1 MAPYAMTRQPSITQ
15 GLNELKD
22 KVGAAQSAFARQQQA
37 SGGKDIESA
46 LARAEQLRQQLEQ
59 LKNSGKGQQSQNG
72 RPGQQG
78 KGPQGQGQQGEGQQG
93 KGQQNAQNGRGQ
105 QGQSPG
111 QQPGAGSQPGGETE
125 QGSEPGG
132 SAGEDPNGGRRA
144 GPGSLRGLGAE
155 NGGSMDP
162 GNAERIMRDGVRS
175 LGELGQMLRANPDVH
190 HEISRDVQDLLRVMQ
205 QVDPTRLNGATA
217 ERIDQILG
225 HLVGGAE
232 QIELELRR
240 LADKQNGSVR
250 SNASQPVPPGYADS
264 VAEYFRRLAKQ
275 K

>member
-1 MAPYAMTRQPSITQ
+1 MTRQPSTTQ
-15 GLNELKD
+15 GLNELRD

-37 SGGKDIESA
+37 GSGKDIESA

-59 LKNSGKGQQSQNG
+59 LKNGGN
-72 RPGQQG
+72 
-78 KGPQGQGQQGEGQQG
+78 GQQG
-93 KGQQNAQNGRGQ
+93 KGQQAKGQQGQGQQGQGQQTGQNGRGQ
-105 QGQSPG
+105 QSQSTG
-111 QQPGAGSQPGGETE
+111 QQAGAGSQSSHETE
-125 QGSEPGG
+125 PGSQPGG
-132 SAGEDPNGGRRA
+132 SAGEGPNGGRRA
-144 GPGSLRGLGAE
+144 GPGSLRASGIE

-162 GNAERIMRDGVRS
+162 GNAERIMRDGIRG
-175 LGELGQMLRANPDVH
+175 LNELGQMLRSNPEVP
-190 HEISRDVQDLLRVMQ
+190 HEISRDVQDLMREMQ

-225 HLVGGAE
+225 QLVGGAE